1 MSKKFA
7 VKYREMKMVH
17 QLAPPLFYHCCNGMV
32 TVCVLHDG
40 RDALARGMAILSY
53 SEPLVRISRRTGGS
67 KALGRAV
74 KALVN
79 GESSDWINAYRPGLS
94 HRQCIL
100 LLAAKSAVSTYKSLR
115 CEHSIPLGDF
125 ERGLIARKSM
135 KSRERSIIQVPLVD
149 LGQVLS
155 NTGKE

>member
-115 CEHSIPLGDF
+115 CNNGCFRVSYCDVHFIPSLYCLILVRDRLTELG
-125 ERGLIARKSM
+125 
-135 KSRERSIIQVPLVD
+135 
-149 LGQVLS
+149 
-155 NTGKE
+155 